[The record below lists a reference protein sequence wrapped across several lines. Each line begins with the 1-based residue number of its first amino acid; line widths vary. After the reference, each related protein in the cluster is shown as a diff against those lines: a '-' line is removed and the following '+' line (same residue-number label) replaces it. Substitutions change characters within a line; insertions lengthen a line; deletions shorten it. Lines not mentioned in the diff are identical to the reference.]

1 MKAGI
6 GHPFLRYIRLRRRL
20 TYSPLSSIHILPLF
34 PLSFDSHD
42 EMTIPPAAAA
52 AVFLALIV
60 VAAEGLGSAATIA
73 VIQSSGT
80 VCGVLAGDGREKIRC
95 ARVGQPVL
103 AIAPKLSFK
112 EISGGRDFFCGL
124 SSGGLRIFCW
134 AIKNFSAGLV
144 STKRIY
150 NGPFPLAD
158 LSVGVNQVCALD
170 KNRTK
175 VLCWRGDGSFPA
187 SVAGEYRSLTSG
199 RGFSCGIGIDNRVK
213 CWGGRGTEFQ
223 NSFGNITMQSI
234 VAGDSHV
241 CGIGLTGFL
250 ICKGSNSSGQLN
262 VPSGGA
268 FEFSGLALGLNH
280 SCVIKQ
286 PNGTVLCWGADAG
299 GVWSYSQENSMGF
312 EFIVA
317 GDDLTCGVIT
327 DNFTVMCWNAGG
339 INHSYLALP
348 LPQILPGRCVVEESS
363 CKCGVFPDSESLCS
377 DSGVICKS
385 CGAPFISQP
394 PPEPPSQP
402 ASPPPVPESA
412 PIFSKSTKGWLAFCI
427 TGSVGGLVAI
437 FSILCCIW
445 SAVCR
450 NKKVHNSSKASQP
463 AILTAGNIPTNSAQ
477 SSISIPAPLISP
489 SGSRSRV
496 LRRYISRATGSHRR
510 GPSSFKE
517 RAEEFTFD
525 DLATATNN
533 FSLECRIGTGSF
545 GTVYKGMLKNNRE
558 VAIKRGELRSSLRN
572 KKFLEK
578 ERAFQSELV
587 FLSRLHHK
595 HLVDLVGYC
604 EERDE
609 RLLVYEY
616 MKNGA
621 LFDHLHSR
629 TGTETGPMDSWR
641 MRIKVLLDAARGIE
655 YLHNYAV
662 PPIIHRDIKSSNILL
677 DGDWVARV
685 SDFGLSLMGPEAEEA
700 HPSMMAAGTMGY
712 IDPEYYGGIQ
722 QLTTKSDVYGFGVV
736 MLEILTGRRAIF
748 REEGEECGEPV
759 SVVEYAA
766 PIIDDGEAWRVLDRR
781 MPRPELREAEAV
793 ELLAYTA
800 VHCVS
805 MKGKDRPT
813 ITDVVMNLE
822 SALALCD
829 TRKEDSWSSSNM
841 SFSSRD

>member
-20 TYSPLSSIHILPLF
+20 TYSPRSSIHLLPLF
-34 PLSFDSHD
+34 PLPFDSHD

-103 AIAPKLSFK
+103 AIAPKLSFE

-170 KNRTK
+170 KNRTR

-241 CGIGLTGFL
+241 CGIGLAGFL

-327 DNFTVMCWNAGG
+327 DNFT
-339 INHSYLALP
+339 ILA
-348 LPQILPGRCVVEESS
+348 S
-363 CKCGVFPDSESLCS
+363 F
-377 DSGVICKS
+377 
-385 CGAPFISQP
+385 
-394 PPEPPSQP
+394 
-402 ASPPPVPESA
+402 ASPAGSFYISTAARAALSA
-412 PIFSKSTKGWLAFCI
+412 GI
-427 TGSVGGLVAI
+427 TSPCAGIRADFL
-437 FSILCCIW
+437 
-445 SAVCR
+445 
-450 NKKVHNSSKASQP
+450 KVDQRMASLLYHCKASQP

-748 REEGEECGEPV
+748 REEGEESGEPV

-793 ELLAYTA
+793 ELVAYTA